1 MELLRDVRLAARNL
15 RGSPVYSVSATL
27 TLALT
32 IGATSAIYSVVHAV
46 LLRPLP
52 IRQPERLVVAWGAGS
67 SPDQG
72 VSEFSYRNFQDWSA
86 GMRGFSHTAAI
97 GSSNWS
103 MVLDGEGEPQ
113 RLLYTGVSASF
124 FDTLGV
130 APRLGRVFRPD
141 DDVPHAAPVVVLNHG
156 TWVRRFGAD
165 PGVVGKAIR
174 LDGTPHTIVGVM
186 PRGFDFPRGAEL
198 WAPVVPELAG
208 ASESWH
214 TDALTYVGVLFL
226 IGRLQE
232 GVTPEQAGQELDAIA
247 RRLHSDKAPRF
258 GASVVITPFLDY
270 LLGPVRR
277 ALWALFAAV
286 GVLLLLA
293 CANLSGL
300 LLTRVS
306 LRRRE
311 DAIRLALGATGARVG
326 RLWAFETMLLSLA
339 GGALGLLA
347 SSWIA
352 AAVVALG
359 PDDVPRLAEV
369 SIDWNVALFT
379 FVVVS
384 ATALL
389 GAAAPVRQAGTTDLL
404 DALHDSARGSAGPR
418 SLGVRSSLL
427 TLQIGLAVTLLV
439 AAGLVVRS
447 FDNLRRLDLGFAP
460 KDVLTLSVD
469 PRQAGPSENVWFK
482 ELLER
487 VAALPG
493 VEAAGAISL
502 RPLRLGAIGQGTW
515 VQLEGQPDTS
525 QGTKG
530 NPLLNYLVAT
540 PGYFPAMRI
549 ALVRGRL
556 FTDRDDARAPRVAL
570 VSESTARRLWPGQ
583 DPIGKRLAT
592 STPSPEGPPSAWR
605 TVVGV
610 VGDVRYRGLD
620 QVLLDVYDPAL
631 QAGPGHDLVVRT
643 SGDPLA
649 MTAAVQ
655 ARAREL
661 DPQVIISGVTTLDA
675 VVSRALAPWRLGA
688 WMLALFAMLAFTLAV
703 VGLVSLVSLDV
714 AHRRREFAIRL
725 ALGAQGR
732 DVVDGVLRR
741 VGGRLLVGTGLG
753 LAVAAVGTRGV
764 RSLLFGVAPLDPAT
778 YAAVVAF
785 VAGVVVLASWLPARQ
800 AGRLDPLAVLR
811 KE

>member
-1 MELLRDVRLAARNL
+1 VELLRDVRLAARNL
-15 RGSPVYSVSATL
+15 RVSPVYSVSAIL

-32 IGATSAIYSVVHAV
+32 IGATSAIFSVVHAV

-72 VSEFSYRNFQDWSA
+72 VSEFSYRNFQDLSA

-103 MVLDGEGEPQ
+103 RVLDSEGVSE
-113 RLLYTGVSASF
+113 RLLYAGVSASF

-130 APRLGRVFRPD
+130 VPLIGRGLRPD
-141 DDVPHAAPVVVLNHG
+141 DDVPKAVPVVVLNHG
-156 TWVRRFGAD
+156 TWLRRFGAD

-186 PRGFDFPRGAEL
+186 PQGFDFPRGAEF
-198 WAPVVPELAG
+198 WAPVVPELA
-208 ASESWH
+208 ASSETWH

-232 GVTPEQAGQELDAIA
+232 GVTPERAGHELDAVA
-247 RRLHSDKAPRF
+247 RRLESEKAPRF
-258 GASVVITPFLDY
+258 GTSVVVTPFLDY
-270 LLGPVRR
+270 LLGPVRQ

-293 CANLSGL
+293 CANVSGL

-311 DAIRLALGATGARVG
+311 DAIRRALGATGARVG
-326 RLWAFETMLLSLA
+326 RLWAIETMLVTLS
-339 GGALGLLA
+339 GGVLGLFV

-352 AAVVALG
+352 AAVAALG
-359 PDDVPRLAEV
+359 PDDVPRLGEV
-369 SIDWNVALFT
+369 AIDWKVAFFT

-384 ATALL
+384 LTALL
-389 GAAAPVRQAGTTDLL
+389 CSAAPIRQARTTDLL
-404 DALHDSARGSAGPR
+404 DALHDSARGSSGRR
-418 SLGVRSSLL
+418 SLSVRSSLL

-460 KDVLTLSVD
+460 KNVLSLNID
-469 PRQAGPSENVWFK
+469 PRQQGPSANVWFE
-482 ELLER
+482 ELLAR

-493 VEAAGAISL
+493 VEAAGAVSL
-502 RPLRLGAIGQGTW
+502 RPLRLGAVGQGTW
-515 VQLEGQPDTS
+515 LQLEGQPDTPE
-525 QGTKG
+525 GTKD
-530 NPLLNYLVAT
+530 NPFLNHLVAT

-556 FTDRDDARAPRVAL
+556 FTDQDDAQAPRVAL

-583 DPIGKRLAT
+583 DPIGKRFAT
-592 STPSPEGPPSAWR
+592 ATHSPNGPRSAWR

-631 QAGPGHDLVVRT
+631 QAGPGHDIVVQT

-649 MTAAVQ
+649 MATAVQ
-655 ARAREL
+655 TRAREL
-661 DPQVIISGVTTLDA
+661 DPQVIISGATSLDA

-688 WMLALFAMLAFTLAV
+688 WMLALFAMLAITIAL
-703 VGLVSLVSLDV
+703 VGLVSLVSLDITQ
-714 AHRRREFAIRL
+714 RRREFAIRF

-732 DVVDGVLRR
+732 DVVGGVLRR
-741 VGGRLLVGTGLG
+741 VGGRLLIGTGLG
-753 LAVAAVGTRGV
+753 LAVAVAGTRGLQG
-764 RSLLFGVAPLDPAT
+764 LLFGVAPLDPAT
-778 YAAVVAF
+778 YAAVIALVAAA
-785 VAGVVVLASWLPARQ
+785 VGLVSWLPARQ
-800 AGRLDPLAVLR
+800 AGRLDPLVVLR